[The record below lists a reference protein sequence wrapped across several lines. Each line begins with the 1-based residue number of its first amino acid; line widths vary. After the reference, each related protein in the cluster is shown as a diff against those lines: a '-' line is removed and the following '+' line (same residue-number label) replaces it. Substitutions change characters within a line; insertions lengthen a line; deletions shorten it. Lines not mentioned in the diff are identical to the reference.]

1 VGVGTRDA
9 TGRASSTIGTR
20 RTAGSTAIGG
30 VALLLGAILL
40 TGCSGGGSSDQSSA
54 GAAQDMAGSAGS
66 RSSAEGSGG
75 AVTAPDA
82 GRAGANRTQVQTRAI
97 IRTGEVELLSDDLGE
112 VRSQVAS
119 LLSSLGGS
127 IDSEEASHTSDGA
140 VVSARLVLR
149 VPVADFDEA
158 MNRLESFARVQS
170 SRSSGEDVTT
180 QVIDVAERV
189 ETLQNSLDRLQRFQ
203 RRAADIDDLI
213 AFEEQITEREAE
225 LRSLQAQQAYLTD
238 QTSMSTIT
246 LLLSRPDHPVTSA
259 AEEDQGF
266 WAGLRGGWEAL
277 SATVVLALT
286 VAGALLP
293 FLAVAALIGVPVWL
307 LVRRWL
313 RKQPPPPLGTTPD
326 AG

>member
-1 VGVGTRDA
+1 VRVGIRA
-9 TGRASSTIGTR
+9 TPGRASSTTGTQGAAA
-20 RTAGSTAIGG
+20 RTATGG
-30 VALLLGAILL
+30 VALLLGALL
-40 TGCSGGGSSDQSSA
+40 VAGCSGGSADHSSA
-54 GAAQDMAGSAGS
+54 AVQDVAGSAGS
-66 RSSAEGSGG
+66 QSAEDSAG
-75 AVTAPDA
+75 AVSAPDA
-82 GRAGANRTQVQTRAI
+82 GRPGASRAQVRTRAV
-97 IRTGEVELLSDDLGE
+97 IRTGEVELLSDHLGE
-112 VRSQVAS
+112 VRSRVAS
-119 LLSSLGGS
+119 LLTSLGGS
-127 IDSEEASHTSDGA
+127 IDSEEASHGSDGS

-158 MNRLESFARVQS
+158 MDRLESFARVQS

-259 AEEDQGF
+259 ADEDQGF